1 MLANLLAT
9 ILLLFNVNTTT
20 APKQAEEYVELHF
33 TTTNTLVDES
43 AELEMINFVN
53 NERAS
58 HALPLLKLDPKLTA
72 VARMHSQDMLA
83 RGYFSHENPDG
94 ISPFDRMT
102 AAGIDFLSAGENI
115 AYAPTTALANDGL
128 INSPE
133 HRDNILSKDFN
144 KIGVGVIDAGT
155 YGKMFTQD
163 FTN

>member
-1 MLANLLAT
+1 MRLSLRNR
-9 ILLLFNVNTTT
+9 LFF
-20 APKQAEEYVELHF
+20 QAESLGLSPNEARIYEALVEHGESGVSEIALFGNIHRR
-33 TTTNTLVDES
+33 NAYDAIHRLVEKG
-43 AELEMINFVN
+43 LCFPI
-53 NERAS
+53 
-58 HALPLLKLDPKLTA
+58 
-72 VARMHSQDMLA
+72 
-83 RGYFSHENPDG
+83 
-94 ISPFDRMT
+94 
-102 AAGIDFLSAGENI
+102 LSAGENI